1 MSYRIEYGPEVP
13 TCYRKKRRTGRLQTM
28 TAVCL
33 LLFVLLVRSFFPAG
47 TKKLRQI
54 LLPDAPSV
62 VQTAYTEFVSAMR
75 GGQSV
80 GDAFTVFCQHVIDN
94 EEALRK

>member
-13 TCYRKKRRTGRLQTM
+13 TCYRKKRRSGRLQTM

-33 LLFVLLVRSFFPAG
+33 LLFALLVRSFFPAG
-47 TKKLRQI
+47 MEKLRQL
-54 LLPDAPSV
+54 LLPDVHSV
-62 VQTAYTEFVSAMR
+62 VQAAYTEFMR
-75 GGQSV
+75 GMNGGQSI